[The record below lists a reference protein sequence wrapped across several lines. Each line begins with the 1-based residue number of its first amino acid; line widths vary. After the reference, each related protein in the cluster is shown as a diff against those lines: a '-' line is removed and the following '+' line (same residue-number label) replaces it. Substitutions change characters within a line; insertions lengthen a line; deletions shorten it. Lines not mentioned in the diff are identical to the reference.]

1 MESLLLGETFKLIIL
16 VFGFEICDGGGDA
29 GGGGG
34 VGNMFRFVVP
44 CAGLGDPYMTHP
56 TGDIP

>member
-1 MESLLLGETFKLIIL
+1 MLGETFKVIVL
-16 VFGFEICDGGGDA
+16 VFGFEVRDD

-34 VGNMFRFVVP
+34 GGGGGGNIFRSVVP